1 MPKKGVGVMFVSNCS
16 EARFSKVPVTFQA
29 RKAVLCLP
37 CLHSRSSNNV
47 ENDSMKLSV
56 NEAELAGL

>member
-1 MPKKGVGVMFVSNCS
+1 MPKNGVGVMFVSICT
-16 EARFSKVPVTFQA
+16 EARFSKVPVTFRD

-37 CLHSRSSNNV
+37 CLHSRSINNV
-47 ENDSMKLSV
+47 ENDTMELSV

>member
-1 MPKKGVGVMFVSNCS
+1 MPKKGVGVMFVSNCT

-29 RKAVLCLP
+29 RKVVLCSL
-37 CLHSRSSNNV
+37 CLRSRSINNV
-47 ENDSMKLSV
+47 ENDTMEPAV